1 MDVREVVDPS
11 YRELVS
17 QIQRRTAALR
27 GKIKAV
33 LRSPRVHTAAEQFVR
48 GIVDVLGKSV
58 VGPEIQSFSEPV
70 HEIDRT
76 GVISPRSQRRV
87 CGEIAE
93 KPFCGQRLEQTV
105 RQEVYEIRACTRGRC
120 DGRRNRRWAKVSR
133 ERCDAPARDIGIK

>member
-1 MDVREVVDPS
+1 MEVREVVDPR

-58 VGPEIQSFSEPV
+58 VGPEIQSFSEPM

-76 GVISPRSQRRV
+76 GVINPRSQRRV
-87 CGEIAE
+87 CGEIAK
-93 KPFCGQRLEQTV
+93 KPFCGQRLEQAV
-105 RQEVYEIRACTRGRC
+105 RQEGFEIGKFTW
-120 DGRRNRRWAKVSR
+120 GRRDSRGNRR
-133 ERCDAPARDIGIK
+133 GT

>member
-48 GIVDVLGKSV
+48 GIVDVLGKRV
-58 VGPEIQSFSEPV
+58 VGPEIQSFSEPM

-76 GVISPRSQRRV
+76 DVINPRSQRRV
-87 CGEIAE
+87 FGEICA
-93 KPFCGQRLEQTV
+93 KTFC
-105 RQEVYEIRACTRGRC
+105 RQPPG
-120 DGRRNRRWAKVSR
+120 N
-133 ERCDAPARDIGIK
+133 APRPEGFVI

>member
-33 LRSPRVHTAAEQFVR
+33 FRSPRVHTAAEQVVR

-76 GVISPRSQRRV
+76 GVISPRSQRRGWWV
-87 CGEIAE
+87 VARQ
-93 KPFCGQRLEQTV
+93 PLLGQPTGSSASQ
-105 RQEVYEIRACTRGRC
+105 
-120 DGRRNRRWAKVSR
+120 
-133 ERCDAPARDIGIK
+133 